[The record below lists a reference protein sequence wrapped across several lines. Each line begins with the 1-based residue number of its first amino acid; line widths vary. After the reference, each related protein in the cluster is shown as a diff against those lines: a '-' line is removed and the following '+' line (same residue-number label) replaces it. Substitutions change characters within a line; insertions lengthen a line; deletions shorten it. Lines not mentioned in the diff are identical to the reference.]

1 MDLSQY
7 QIILVNLDPTVGS
20 EIRKTRPCVIISPDE
35 MNRHLRTVIIAP
47 VTSRSKNY
55 PTRLKVR
62 TGNKDGWVV
71 IDQIR
76 TIDKQRVVKVSG
88 KLTVNEIKYL
98 KDILKETFVD
108 Y

>member
-1 MDLSQY
+1 M
-7 QIILVNLDPTVGS
+7 NGS
-20 EIRKTRPCVIISPDE
+20 E
-35 MNRHLRTVIIAP
+35 
-47 VTSRSKNY
+47 Y
-55 PTRLKVR
+55 PTRLKFR

-98 KDILKETFVD
+98 KNILKETFVD